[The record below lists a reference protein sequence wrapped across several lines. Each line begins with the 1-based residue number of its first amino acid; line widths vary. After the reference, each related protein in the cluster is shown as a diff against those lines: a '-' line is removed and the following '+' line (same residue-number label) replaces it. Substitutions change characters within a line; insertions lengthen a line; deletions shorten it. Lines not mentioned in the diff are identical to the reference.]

1 LKRILASVNKAVS
14 RAQEL
19 FGKLTKTSRIDD
31 PGFVVDIKREALRLK
46 KLRGIATSLKRSK
59 NVQNRMLKTWL
70 TTDEYREFEQEWRS
84 QREIRSDLTEKPECL
99 DRYEAL
105 LKKAIFFCNRA
116 EGKRTKRIAATAKR
130 LGALSV
136 QYCEQAIECV
146 RELYEDDISIQ
157 AWFDRPLAFG
167 AGTAISANVESLPRM
182 VTSRSHERLSDHQ
195 ALMRK
200 REVKL
205 DVVERAIAGLEAS
218 LSEYSKHAAV
228 KQTDRKGV
236 ADAVYKKRK
245 TYRDL

>member
-1 LKRILASVNKAVS
+1 
-14 RAQEL
+14 
-19 FGKLTKTSRIDD
+19 
-31 PGFVVDIKREALRLK
+31 
-46 KLRGIATSLKRSK
+46 
-59 NVQNRMLKTWL
+59 VQNRQLQTWL
-70 TTDEYREFEQEWRS
+70 SAEEYAEFEALWAE
-84 QREIRSDLTEKPECL
+84 QREIRSGLTEKPECL

-205 DVVERAIAGLEAS
+205 DVVERAIAGLESS

-228 KQTDRKGV
+228 KKTDRKGV